1 MGMGSYACDSY
12 VISYDN
18 LKKLC
23 PKEVEAVET
32 AKHWEFVGW
41 GQIAKGMSYSD
52 VPTIGENLFDSPDEL
67 SDAQVTKISKGFEK
81 LTKQL
86 YAAFKKR
93 TGGLELFLDYY
104 NEDEGD
110 RYDSLEHKDGCVF
123 CVGNVVQLTPAG
135 KKFQKVVEKRRWVQF
150 G

>member
-12 VISYDN
+12 VISYKN

-23 PKEVEAVET
+23 PKEIEAIET
-32 AKHWEFVGW
+32 AKYWEFVGW
-41 GQIAKGMSYSD
+41 GSLAKGMSYQD
-52 VPTIGENLFDSPDEL
+52 TETIGENLCDSPDNL
-67 SDAQVTKISKGFEK
+67 FDTQVTKISKGFEK

-110 RYDSLEHKDGCVF
+110 RYDSLEHEDGCVF

-135 KKFQKVVEKRRWVQF
+135 KKFQKVVDKRRWVQF

>member
-1 MGMGSYACDSY
+1 MGMGTYACDGY

-23 PKEVEAVET
+23 PKEVEAIET
-32 AKHWEFVGW
+32 ANHWEFVGW
-41 GQIAKGMSYSD
+41 GQIAKGMTYSD
-52 VPTIGENLFDSPDEL
+52 TETIGENLFDSPDEL

-86 YAAFKKR
+86 YAAFKKH

-123 CVGNVVQLTPAG
+123 CVGNMVQLTPAG